1 MYQIYAASTARN
13 MIPFPICLC
22 AIFPKPIINRESFVI
37 IFPFATAF
45 VTVYGVENSLFFPFS
60 FQPFSRYG
68 PPLNLNVETSRMPVR
83 APWDFYQKKS
93 FYCAMSVFIVVFI
106 SSVFSAA
113 LSAVISPAT
122 SALPMFSAGDQ

>member
-45 VTVYGVENSLFFPFS
+45 VTVYGVENSLFFPFFIPAFFTLWAS
-60 FQPFSRYG
+60 FKSQYRNSQDASPGILGFL
-68 PPLNLNVETSRMPVR
+68 PVKNLLLCNVCVHCCIHI
-83 APWDFYQKKS
+83 FC
-93 FYCAMSVFIVVFI
+93 FLCC
-106 SSVFSAA
+106 
-113 LSAVISPAT
+113 VISCDLT
-122 SALPMFSAGDQ
+122 SDQCFTHVLSR